1 MLRNY
6 CPTPPATAKHFVS
19 EPDVM
24 TTECGGILAM
34 VVTGFRF
41 MNIIPMENVLSS
53 MQAINPLWWKIMAGM
68 GLLRFYTTIS
78 WLNSVNIRS
87 YRCIKFNLFGLI
99 PRSLSKIP
107 LVLRGCGGVHLGVAD
122 DKTSF

>member
-24 TTECGGILAM
+24 TTGYRMLAR

-41 MNIIPMENVLSS
+41 MNIIPIANMLSS
-53 MQAINPLWWKIMAGM
+53 IQAITPPM
-68 GLLRFYTTIS
+68 GGKL
-78 WLNSVNIRS
+78 
-87 YRCIKFNLFGLI
+87 
-99 PRSLSKIP
+99 
-107 LVLRGCGGVHLGVAD
+107 
-122 DKTSF
+122 